1 MRRARARGSEFA
13 EDATEQAGWMY
24 ADLFLGLMVI
34 FLATISFVP
43 TITPE
48 KNTAEKPK
56 SELNSMKLD
65 DGLVKLYSTFIPEE
79 VKADIEK
86 YLTDKNQD
94 LNSTVLYVQL
104 TGGYDPKIENSSV
117 GVANAV
123 QFGVEMKQK
132 APELFAGVSF
142 TISTSTGVPSQTV
155 GVRMAL
161 APGATK

>member
-1 MRRARARGSEFA
+1 MRRNREASSEFA

-24 ADLFLGLMVI
+24 ADLFLALMVI

-56 SELNSMKLD
+56 SELNSMKID

-79 VKADIEK
+79 VKADIAK
-86 YLTDKNQD
+86 YLAAKKQD
-94 LNSTVLYVQL
+94 PNSSILYVQL
-104 TGGYDPKIENSSV
+104 TGGYDPITENSSV
-117 GVANAV
+117 GAANAV

-142 TISTSTGVPSQTV
+142 TVTTSTGVPSKTV
-155 GVRMAL
+155 GVRMTL
-161 APGATK
+161 APGATR

>member
-1 MRRARARGSEFA
+1 VRRSRGDLNELA

-24 ADLFLGLMVI
+24 ADLFLALMVI

-56 SELNSMKLD
+56 SELNSIKID
-65 DGLVKLYSTFIPEE
+65 DGLVKLYSTFIAEE
-79 VKADIEK
+79 VKADIAK
-86 YLTDKNQD
+86 YLADKKQD
-94 LNSTVLYVQL
+94 ANSTVLYVQL

-117 GVANAV
+117 GAANAV

-142 TISTSTGVPSQTV
+142 TVTTSSGVPSQTV
-155 GVRMAL
+155 GLRMTL